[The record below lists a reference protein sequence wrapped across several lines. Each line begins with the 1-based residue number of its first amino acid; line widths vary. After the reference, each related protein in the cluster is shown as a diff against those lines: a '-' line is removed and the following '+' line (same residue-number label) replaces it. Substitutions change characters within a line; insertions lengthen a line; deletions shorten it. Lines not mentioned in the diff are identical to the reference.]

1 MTSWSG
7 GLWRM
12 PSGDMRRRRKRNAIN
27 WTPILALAFFANI
40 IAGIYSSRITS
51 VVKVT
56 VEGAQDDDHGRV
68 RALLQYLHDQPALRL
83 NRHATESRVLER
95 SAVAKAELT
104 RNIFGRARLNLE
116 YRRPVAS
123 VSGSPGAALGRDGV
137 IFQTSEDMAGLPS
150 VDIFEAAK
158 LPALTIASP
167 WRPGEV
173 AGLASAL
180 IELSQQQHV
189 EIAALENGGLCLNIG
204 SKFAV
209 ELGLSEQLDQKID
222 FLKKQ
227 IEDDPAVL
235 TSNKTLVLVSLEAPV
250 YRIGIEKRKR

>member
-1 MTSWSG
+1 
-7 GLWRM
+7 
-12 PSGDMRRRRKRNAIN
+12 MRRRRKRNPIN
-27 WTPILALAFFANI
+27 WGPLLGLAFVLNLV
-40 IAGIYSSRITS
+40 AGIYASRITS

-56 VEGAQDDDHGRV
+56 VEGAQADDQARI
-68 RALLQYLHDQPALRL
+68 RALLQYIHDQPALQV
-83 NRHATESRVLER
+83 NRFATETRVLEK
-95 SAVAKAELT
+95 SGVLKAELT

-123 VSGSPGAALGRDGV
+123 IKGSPGAALGRDGV
-137 IFQTSEDMAGLPS
+137 IFQTSEALRGLPS
-150 VDIFEAAK
+150 VDIFEAAR
-158 LPALTIASP
+158 LPSLTVASP

-235 TSNKTLVLVSLEAPV
+235 TSNKTLVLVSLETPV
-250 YRIGIEKRKR
+250 YRLGIEKRKR

>member
-1 MTSWSG
+1 
-7 GLWRM
+7 
-12 PSGDMRRRRKRNAIN
+12 MRRRRKKTSLN
-27 WTPILALAFFANI
+27 WTALLSLALVANL
-40 IAGIYSSRITS
+40 IAGIYASRITS

-56 VEGAQDDDHGRV
+56 VEGAPEDDRARV
-68 RALLQYLHDQPALRL
+68 RALLQYIHDQPALQV
-83 NRHATESRVLER
+83 NRHGVESRVLEK
-95 SAVAKAELT
+95 SAVAKAEMT

-116 YRRPVAS
+116 YRRPVAGIK
-123 VSGSPGAALGRDGV
+123 GSSGAALGRDGV
-137 IFQTSEDMAGLPS
+137 IFQTSETLSHLPS
-150 VDIFEAAK
+150 VAIFEDAK
-158 LPALTIASP
+158 LPALTVAGP

-235 TSNKTLVLVSLEAPV
+235 TSNKTLVLVSLESPV
-250 YRIGIEKRKR
+250 YRIGIEKRKQ